1 MIYKTI
7 FLMFIIVLFIKSD
20 TTIDFSSTLSD
31 GAGYS
36 ISGST
41 VTISSEGTYILTG
54 TGTNKNLVISS
65 DATLTLNSLSLT
77 SSSSLTPIIISS
89 GKTVTMKLTGTS
101 SLTDSSS
108 NSNEGIIYLNSGSSL
123 TISGDGTL
131 NLTPNKNMAINGTTD
146 TSLTVNGGKIN
157 ISSNS
162 QIGGIYL
169 RKGITFNDCTYSYT
183 ASSGSNHAID
193 SEGNIQ
199 IIKGTYTISSGNGKG
214 IQTEKY
220 LYLGKD
226 GSDNSDLSI
235 TINTSNEGIEAER
248 IEIHSGTIS
257 ITASEDGINAAGN
270 DCEEEGKCSG
280 TCTCYMK
287 FTGGQIKVDS
297 GEDGLDSNGDIVIS
311 GGQII
316 VFSNPTT
323 EDQTVD
329 QDGKLTITG
338 GTLLAAGG
346 VGMGGVQAA
355 NSQKY
360 ITSSQAGIGPSSTIS
375 VKDSNN
381 NEILSVQNPKSSTLN
396 YIYVTTSGSD
406 FSLYSD
412 GKEIGSSGTTTSTPT
427 ANQDF
432 KFINKFNII
441 SLLSLFLW
449 VLLYKI

>member
-1 MIYKTI
+1 M
-7 FLMFIIVLFIKSD
+7 
-20 TTIDFSSTLSD
+20 
-31 GAGYS
+31 
-36 ISGST
+36 
-41 VTISSEGTYILTG
+41 
-54 TGTNKNLVISS
+54 
-65 DATLTLNSLSLT
+65 
-77 SSSSLTPIIISS
+77 
-89 GKTVTMKLTGTS
+89 
-101 SLTDSSS
+101 
-108 NSNEGIIYLNSGSSL
+108 
-123 TISGDGTL
+123 

-169 RKGITFNDCTYSYT
+169 RKGITFNDCTYSYS

-248 IEIHSGTIS
+248 IEIYSGTIS

-360 ITSSQAGIGPSSTIS
+360 IASSQAGIGPSSTIS

-396 YIYVTTSGSD
+396 YIYFTTSGSD

-441 SLLSLFLW
+441 SLLSLFL
-449 VLLYKI
+449 